1 LKTTLIQGTR
11 AATLDAVLLS
21 TVDIAHDTSATV
33 WNEKRLIGLR
43 NEDGEIYRAIGT
55 AGRTKFIYVIRQLR
69 KLGCTREIADID
81 ETQQGFHAILSAPD
95 A

>member
-1 LKTTLIQGTR
+1 LKTTLIQGTQ

-21 TVDIAHDTSATV
+21 TVAIAHDTLATV

-55 AGRTKFIYVIRQLR
+55 AGRTKFIHVIRQLR
-69 KLGCTREIADID
+69 KLGCIREIADID
-81 ETQQGFHAILSAPD
+81 ETQQGFHAILSAPQ